1 MNTAKR
7 IDTTQITYAGML
19 TALVAVFQ
27 YLGGFIRLG
36 GNFSISLVLIPIV
49 IGAAICG
56 TGVGAWL
63 GFVFGIMVFVTGDAA
78 LFLSINAFG
87 TVVTVMAKG
96 VLAGAV
102 AGAVYKLAERLNI
115 YLAVFLAA
123 IVCPIVN
130 TGVFLVGCRL
140 FFFDAVSSWAVG
152 EGLPV
157 GTYMILM
164 LVGLNFVFEL
174 IFNIVLA
181 PIAVRLINIVKKLSV
196 A

>member
-7 IDTTQITYAGML
+7 IDTTKITYAGML

-27 YLGGFIRLG
+27 YLVGFIRLG

-96 VLAGAV
+96 VLAGSV

-130 TGVFLVGCRL
+130 TGVFIVGCRL
-140 FFFDAVSSWAVG
+140 FFFDAVSNWAVG

-181 PIAVRLINIVKKLSV
+181 PIAVRLINIIKKPSV